1 MEMNETKLETLLHCD
16 YTKRVPGNGY
26 VYEVIGTSPPFRGFQ
41 GSGNTEDYKVVTVF
55 CAEYAPTGM
64 AYVVPLFDKLHKSYV
79 QEKFDPQNRFSDV
92 ALDAVTVAINTVIGI
107 DDE

>member
-16 YTKRVPGNGY
+16 YT
-26 VYEVIGTSPPFRGFQ
+26 
-41 GSGNTEDYKVVTVF
+41 
-55 CAEYAPTGM
+55 PTGM
-64 AYVVPLFDKLHKSYV
+64 SYVVPLFDKLHKSYV